1 MKLVLI
7 AAATAAVS
15 SLAAIAAAQ
24 SPAAHAGAALAPSG
38 SRPGV
43 DGAELFAANC
53 AACHQP
59 MGEGIEG
66 AFPKLAGSA
75 FVTGDP
81 KAVATTLLNGRGGMP
96 AFRDDL
102 KDDQLAAVATY
113 VRGSWGN
120 SAAPITTA
128 EFAALR
134 NGDKAAI
141 ERPIP
146 AH

>member
-1 MKLVLI
+1 MKLALI
-7 AAATAAVS
+7 VAATLAGVAA
-15 SLAAIAAAQ
+15 LATAQ
-24 SPAAHAGAALAPSG
+24 SPAAHAGAAQAPSG
-38 SRPGV
+38 PQPGV

-66 AFPKLAGSA
+66 AFPKLAGNA
-75 FVTGDP
+75 FVSGNP
-81 KAVATTLLNGRGGMP
+81 KPVIATLLNGRGGMP

-102 KDDQLAAVATY
+102 KDEQLSAIVSY
-113 VRGSWGN
+113 VRASWGN
-120 SAAPITTA
+120 KAAPITTA

-141 ERPIP
+141 DRPIP

>member
-1 MKLVLI
+1 MKLALI
-7 AAATAAVS
+7 AAATLVGV
-15 SLAAIAAAQ
+15 AAIATAQ
-24 SPAAHAGAALAPSG
+24 SPAAHAGAAQAPSG
-38 SRPGV
+38 PQPGV
-43 DGAELFAANC
+43 DGAELFASNC

-59 MGEGIEG
+59 NGEGIEG
-66 AFPKLAGSA
+66 AFPKLAENA
-75 FVTGDP
+75 FVKGDP
-81 KAVATTLLNGRGGMP
+81 KAFAATLLNGRGGMP

-113 VRGSWGN
+113 VRANWGN

-134 NGDKAAI
+134 NGDTAAI

>member
-1 MKLVLI
+1 MKLAFIV
-7 AAATAAVS
+7 AAAAAG
-15 SLAAIAAAQ
+15 LAAIATAQ

-38 SRPGV
+38 PQPGV
-43 DGAELFAANC
+43 DGAELFASNC

-66 AFPKLAGSA
+66 AFPKLAGSP
-75 FVTGDP
+75 FVSGDA
-81 KAVATTLLNGRGGMP
+81 KAVAATLLNGRGGMP

-102 KDDQLAAVATY
+102 TDGQLAAVASY
-113 VRGSWGN
+113 VRASWGN
-120 SAAPITTA
+120 HAPPITTA

-134 NGDKAAI
+134 SGDKAAL

>member
-1 MKLVLI
+1 MKPTLLV
-7 AAATAAVS
+7 AAALAGV
-15 SLAAIAAAQ
+15 AAIATAQ

-38 SRPGV
+38 PQPGV

-66 AFPKLAGSA
+66 AFPKLAGNP
-75 FVTGDP
+75 FVVGDP
-81 KAVATTLLNGRGGMP
+81 KAVAATLLNGRGGMP

-102 KDDQLAAVATY
+102 TDDQLAAVATY
-113 VRGSWGN
+113 VRANWGN
-120 SAAPITTA
+120 HAAPITTA

-134 NGDKAAI
+134 SGDKAAI
-141 ERPIP
+141 DRPIP